1 MFYSFYEVK
10 ISGQMKVKNDK
21 FESFFWSSS
30 QGSRHFLVFTS
41 AVKDEQFVYNTKNHY

>member
-21 FESFFWSSS
+21 FDPVVKV
-30 QGSRHFLVFTS
+30 QDTFLCS
-41 AVKDEQFVYNTKNHY
+41 LRA